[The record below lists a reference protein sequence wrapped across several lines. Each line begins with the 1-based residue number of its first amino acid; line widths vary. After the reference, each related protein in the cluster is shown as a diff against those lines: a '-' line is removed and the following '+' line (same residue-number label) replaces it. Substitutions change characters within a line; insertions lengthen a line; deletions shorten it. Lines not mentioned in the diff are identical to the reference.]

1 VRADLSPRTGG
12 GDPAGA
18 ASMSVFRDQD
28 NLHAYLSGFLWILRL
43 TGVSAVIALV
53 LGVLLAAMR
62 VSPIPVLRGFGAAWV
77 NVFRN
82 TPLTLII
89 FFCYFALYAT
99 LGVTLSDDLDLN
111 NYWLGVVGLSAY
123 TAAFVCETIR
133 SGINTVPAGQAEAA
147 RAIGLTFAQ
156 TLRIVV
162 LPQAG
167 RAVIAPLGSI
177 LIALCKNS
185 TIVGT
190 IGLLESSN
198 QMKQLINDNGNAV
211 IAIFIVFAGTFA
223 AVLIPTGYLFG
234 WLANRL
240 AVKR

>member
-1 VRADLSPRTGG
+1 MDVFS
-12 GDPAGA
+12 DPAN
-18 ASMSVFRDQD
+18 RDV
-28 NLHAYLSGFLWILRL
+28 YITGFLWILKL
-43 TGVSAVIALV
+43 TLAGGVGALV

-62 VSPIPVLRGFGAAWV
+62 VSPVPVLRGFGTAWV
-77 NVFRN
+77 NIFRN

-89 FFCYFALYAT
+89 FFCYFGLFST
-99 LGVTLSDDLDLN
+99 LGLSLADDIDLN
-111 NYWLGVVGLSAY
+111 NFWLGVVGLSVY
-123 TAAFVCETIR
+123 TAAFVCEAIR
-133 SGINTVPAGQAEAA
+133 SGINTVPPGQAEAA
-147 RAIGLTFAQ
+147 RAIGMSFRQ
-156 TLRIVV
+156 TLTIIV

-190 IGLLESSN
+190 IGLMESSN
-198 QMKQLINDNGNAV
+198 AMKDLINANGDAV
-211 IAIFIVFAGTFA
+211 IPIFLVFAGTFA
-223 AVLIPTGYLFG
+223 VVLIPTGYAFG